1 MDYNLLLPFFIS
13 TQDYC
18 RFVRGSLFKPASMF
32 FDTSLS
38 FPGGSDSKYLSVM
51 QEICVRSLGWDLPQ
65 RREWLPTLVFLP
77 GKSHGQRSLA
87 GYSPWNCRVWH
98 DWVTN
103 SKNNIL
109 PEAFLAFW
117 HKMFQASLVPFLP
130 QPWYQPLL
138 FEALAPFTEKGVYA
152 ARPGCWVCL
161 LHWRGHS
168 FQTLSASG
176 FQAFWSWIRGTLHNL
191 MLLDWFLV
199 AFIPK
204 TAPYTGNGM
213 FSELRV
219 GTMPSVNLA
228 WPSRA
233 AARAIQLKQS
243 LEDRRE
249 DRATA
254 QGEDSWNSHQTEH
267 LENAA
272 ALLLT

>member
-1 MDYNLLLPFFIS
+1 MAQTVRICLWCRRPGFNPWVGKIS
-13 TQDYC
+13 
-18 RFVRGSLFKPASMF
+18 
-32 FDTSLS
+32 
-38 FPGGSDSKYLSVM
+38 
-51 QEICVRSLGWDLPQ
+51 Q
-65 RREWLPTLVFLP
+65 RREWLPTLAFLP
-77 GKSHGQRSLA
+77 GRSHGQRSLA
-87 GYSPWNCRVWH
+87 GYSPWNSRVWH

-109 PEAFLAFW
+109 LEDFLTFW
-117 HKMFQASLVPFLP
+117 HKMFQAYLVPFLP

-138 FEALAPFTEKGVYA
+138 FEALDPFTKKGVDA

-161 LHWRGHS
+161 LQWRGHS

-176 FQAFWSWIRGTLHNL
+176 FRAFWSWVRGTLHNL

-233 AARAIQLKQS
+233 AARAIQLKQF

-249 DRATA
+249 DGATA
-254 QGEDSWNSHQTEH
+254 RGEDSWNSHQTER

-272 ALLLT
+272 ALLLM